1 METKGGFIRD
11 LIQKVHSA
19 AYSDI
24 EDVLNFVGWLDK
36 ELSTLVILQPKFIR
50 GIRKFASVLLI
61 IINHVF
67 ISLIIHRLMKELF

>member
-11 LIQKVHSA
+11 LIEKVNSA

-36 ELSTLVILQPKFIR
+36 ELSTLVILQTKIY
-50 GIRKFASVLLI
+50 
-61 IINHVF
+61 
-67 ISLIIHRLMKELF
+67 